1 MLPSSH
7 SLPME
12 LPFTLLLFTI
22 ITFQLC
28 FSPSNSQAV
37 TNPSSD
43 QLALLSFK
51 NTLTDDPTG
60 ALRSWGNVS
69 TASYCQWFGVSCGTR
84 GQRRGRVTA
93 LELPG
98 HNLSG
103 IISPALANLTF
114 LRSLDLSQ
122 NHLHGSVPHEFS
134 LLQSINHLDLSF
146 NALSGEIPPSI
157 SQCSNLQNISLGFNN
172 LQGGIPGELGILV
185 DLKSLSLLYNN
196 LTGSIPADSFQNLHK
211 LEYLSLARNK
221 LSGAIPDSLGN
232 LSSLTYLLLN
242 NNSFTGTIPPS
253 LSALTSLTKLGL
265 EGNNLVGSIPPSLGN
280 LSNLLWLDIGYNYL
294 TGTIPI
300 SLGNMYSLTLLE
312 IGDNNFTGPIPP
324 QLGNLRFLTYLSLEF
339 NNLTGNIP
347 DSLFNLSS
355 LQLFSLQS
363 NNLQG
368 SLPEEMGN
376 RFPQMEYVYLGIN
389 EFHGSIPSSL
399 CNSTN
404 LSDLL
409 LEYNLLSGTI
419 PPCLGQLNGL
429 FRLGLGVNQLEA
441 RDPTDWNFLTALA
454 NCSILS
460 YLGLSANKLGGIL
473 PSSIANLSKTLQVLY
488 MDYNAVGGVI
498 PEEIGNL
505 VSLTQIAMG
514 GNLIHGTLPIS
525 LGRLNMLQDLEFE
538 QNKFEGAVPPSLGNL
553 TQLYQLRL
561 AENLLTGSIPPSL
574 ANCPLNW
581 LDLQGNKLDGPVPIE
596 ILQMSTLSV
605 FLDLQDN
612 MLSGPLPSA
621 VGSLVN
627 LQQLDLSNNRISG
640 EIPKSLGECLLL
652 AYLNLSVNMFRGSIP
667 PSLSNLRGLQMI
679 DLSYNN
685 LSGNIPELLGNL
697 SGVYLNLSFNDLEG
711 AVPKHGIFQNHSAFS
726 IIGNSRLCGGI
737 SELRL
742 PPCPNKVSQKHHSKK
757 LKIIIAPIAAI
768 LCCIILFY
776 LLALRFSGCRS
787 LSKSQSSVA
796 LMDEYPRV
804 SYSEL
809 ARGTEGFSHTNLIGV
824 GSFGSVYKGV
834 IHYNGNSTSVAI
846 KVINLQQH
854 GASQSFI
861 TECQTLRHVRHRN
874 LVKILTICSSLDST
888 GNDFKALI
896 YEFIP
901 NGNLDEWLHTPS
913 RRNGKETVLD
923 INRRL
928 DIAIDVASA
937 LDYLHNHKPTRIVHC
952 DLKPSNILLDHD
964 LVAHV
969 ADFGLA
975 KILSDDANSTQDSS
989 SMEALKGTIGYI
1001 APEYGIGNEVSTQ
1014 GDIFSY
1020 GILLLE
1026 LFTAKRP
1033 TDDAF
1038 LEGCSLHQ
1046 YIEMGLPHK
1055 ITEIIDQSLLITE
1068 QSGAYK
1074 SDITN
1079 KEDVNVTCI
1088 ASVLTVG
1095 IQCSKEESTE
1105 RMQIKDALRELHMI
1119 RNKMVQQRS

>member
-1 MLPSSH
+1 
-7 SLPME
+7 ME
-12 LPFTLLLFTI
+12 LPFTFLLFTI
-22 ITFQLC
+22 ATFQLC
-28 FSPSNSQAV
+28 FPSSNSQAA
-37 TNPSSD
+37 TNASSD

-51 NTLTDDPTG
+51 NTITDDPTG
-60 ALRSWGNVS
+60 ALRPWGNIS
-69 TASYCQWFGVSCGTR
+69 AASYCQWLGVTCGTR

-98 HNLSG
+98 LNLSG

-122 NHLHGSVPHEFS
+122 NHLHG
-134 LLQSINHLDLSF
+134 
-146 NALSGEIPPSI
+146 
-157 SQCSNLQNISLGFNN
+157 
-172 LQGGIPGELGILV
+172 GIPEELGILV

-196 LTGSIPADSFQNLHK
+196 LIGNVPADSFQNLQK

-221 LSGAIPDSLGN
+221 LSGVIPDSLGN
-232 LSSLTYLLLN
+232 LSSLTYLVLN

-265 EGNNLVGSIPPSLGN
+265 EGNNLVGSIPPLLGN

-300 SLGNMYSLTLLE
+300 SLGNLYSLTLLE
-312 IGDNNFTGPIPP
+312 IGDNNLTGSIPP
-324 QLGNLRFLTYLSLEF
+324 QLGNLRFLTYLSFEF

-376 RFPQMEYVYLGIN
+376 SFPQMEYLHFGTN

-404 LSDLL
+404 LRDLL

-419 PPCLGQLNGL
+419 PPCLGQLYGL
-429 FRLGLGVNQLEA
+429 FRSQPAQA
-441 RDPTDWNFLTALA
+441 RDPTDWNFLNALA
-454 NCSILS
+454 NRSILS
-460 YLGLSANKLGGIL
+460 YLGLAANKLGGIL
-473 PSSIANLSKTLQVLY
+473 PSSIANLSNTLKVLY
-488 MDYNAVGGVI
+488 IDYNTIEGAI

-505 VSLTQIAMG
+505 ISLTQIAMG

-525 LGRLNMLQDLEFE
+525 LGRLNMLEDIEFE
-538 QNKFEGAVPPSLGNL
+538 QNKLEGAVPPSLGNL

-561 AENLLTGSIPPSL
+561 AENLLTGIIPPSL
-574 ANCPLNW
+574 ANCSLNW

-605 FLDLQDN
+605 FFGLARQHAVRAVAFR
-612 MLSGPLPSA
+612 SG
-621 VGSLVN
+621 LVN

-697 SGVYLNLSFNDLEG
+697 SGVYLNLSFNNLEG
-711 AVPKHGIFQNHSAFS
+711 AVPEQGIFQNHSAFS

-742 PPCPNKVSQKHHSKK
+742 PPCPNKVSHKNHSQK
-757 LKIIIAPIAAI
+757 LKLIIAPIAAI

-787 LSKSQSSVA
+787 LRKSQPSVA
-796 LMDEYPRV
+796 LMDEQPRV

-834 IHYNGNSTSVAI
+834 IKYNGKATSVAI
-846 KVINLQQH
+846 KVINLQQY

-874 LVKILTICSSLDST
+874 LMKILTICSSLDSA

-975 KILSDDANSTQDSS
+975 KFLSDDANSTQNST

-1038 LEGCSLHQ
+1038 LEGCSLRQ

-1055 ITEIIDQSLLITE
+1055 ITEIIDQSLFITE

-1074 SDITN
+1074 SEIIN
-1079 KEDVNVTCI
+1079 KEDVDVTCI

-1105 RMQIKDALRELHMI
+1105 RTQINDALRELHMI
-1119 RNKMVQQRS
+1119 RDQKIRQHS